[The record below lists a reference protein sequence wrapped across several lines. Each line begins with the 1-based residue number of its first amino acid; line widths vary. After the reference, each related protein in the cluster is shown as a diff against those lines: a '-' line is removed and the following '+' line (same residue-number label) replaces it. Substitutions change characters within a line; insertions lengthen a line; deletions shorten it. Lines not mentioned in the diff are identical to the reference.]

1 MVYSPLQGP
10 VYFFW
15 SRDCPDISLGISRP
29 IRSKTVGAT
38 SAILGSWDNWRYLRS
53 PGLCMANGT
62 MRVCVY
68 VCVLT
73 QISTIAISQMS
84 WEFGTNRMKVE
95 RLLVLCFED
104 EVKVSS
110 WQCESMDRND
120 KNYWHKQNNKTAPS
134 NRERVFYRW
143 NIFNT
148 QAKVLAIYVEM
159 AKKVCTPHTWKSD
172 SFIPLPNSNPT
183 Q

>member
-1 MVYSPLQGP
+1 MVYSPTKGQSISFVAEIVQTSLQGYQDP
-10 VYFFW
+10 SGLKRSAQRLQYW
-15 SRDCPDISLGISRP
+15 DHETTDDIYDHQDCAWQ
-29 IRSKTVGAT
+29 TE
-38 SAILGSWDNWRYLRS
+38 
-53 PGLCMANGT
+53 LCVC
-62 MRVCVY
+62 VCVY

-73 QISTIAISQMS
+73 EISTIAISQMS

-134 NRERVFYRW
+134 NRERVFDR
-143 NIFNT
+143 
-148 QAKVLAIYVEM
+148 
-159 AKKVCTPHTWKSD
+159 
-172 SFIPLPNSNPT
+172 
-183 Q
+183 